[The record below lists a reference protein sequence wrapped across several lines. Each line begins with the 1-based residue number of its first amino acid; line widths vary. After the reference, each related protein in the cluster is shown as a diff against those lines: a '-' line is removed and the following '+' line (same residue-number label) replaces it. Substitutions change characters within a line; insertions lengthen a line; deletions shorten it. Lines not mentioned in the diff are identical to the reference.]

1 MLNEN
6 ITSSEDNIML
16 VKTFLYKLKRLKKIK
31 KDLEVK
37 KDIDTCISTFKP
49 PIFWKDKEVIKNQ
62 LKILSLKQINL
73 MIKKVNNIELI
84 IKKNSQVSNQILN
97 NFIYES
103 LDQSNNS
110 I

>member
-1 MLNEN
+1 MKILH
-6 ITSSEDNIML
+6 L
-16 VKTFLYKLKRLKKIK
+16 QKTILCLLKLLYKLKRLKKIK